1 MVKSEKNTKERNSKR
16 PLWMTLAAV
25 LLLATGTVS
34 TTSCHNQPKPEETE
48 QDSAITDKQKLADL
62 EAEKAIAE
70 KEYADALQA
79 AEQAQAEAD
88 QKAKI
93 AKKKGTKEAKAEAD
107 EAQKKADELKADAD
121 AKGEK
126 VKQLDMEI
134 THLKMKLAGV
144 EEETDTPQ
152 TTPANTDKKSAVST
166 DKQTTNKTENPK
178 VTEERLQK
186 DFESIIASWKNG
198 KNSKQKAN
206 QFCTGTLGLKMR
218 NNDPYSMMEQH
229 FKSLD
234 KEQKSE
240 MITQMRNFKFSS
252 DKE

>member
-1 MVKSEKNTKERNSKR
+1 MWVTVTAM
-16 PLWMTLAAV
+16 LLFAAATLS
-25 LLLATGTVS
+25 L
-34 TTSCHNQPKPEETE
+34 TSCHNQPKPENTE
-48 QDSAITDKQKLADL
+48 QDSTITDEQKLAEL
-62 EAEKAIAE
+62 EAQKAVAD

-88 QKAKI
+88 QKATI

-121 AKGEK
+121 AKGER
-126 VKQLDMEI
+126 VKQLDTEI
-134 THLKMKLAGV
+134 TQLKMKLAGV

-206 QFCTGTLGLKMR
+206 QFCTGVLGLRMK
-218 NNDPYSMMEQH
+218 NNDPYTTLEQH

-234 KEQKSE
+234 NDKKSE
-240 MITQMRNFKFSS
+240 MINLMRNFKFTG
-252 DKE
+252 DKKIDE